1 MYLFL
6 IFRPFIFNSS
16 YAHALKT
23 EWYVMAHSSQ
33 LLSGPNKRPTPL
45 IFFQNFSNYFPTI
58 LWIIRIITR
67 KVIIIC

>member
-6 IFRPFIFNSS
+6 TFRPFIFNSS
-16 YAHALKT
+16 YTHALKT

-33 LLSGPNKRPTPL
+33 LLSGPNKR

-67 KVIIIC
+67 